1 VLLLALLW
9 HVFLSRDFLAQIDS
23 AARDPEN
30 LNEIVLSE
38 FEKSAEIDPTVL
50 GLLFRVMDVWFG
62 LSGFIRVRSSSRV
75 GLILKT
81 TETVL

>member
-9 HVFLSRDFLAQIDS
+9 HVFLSRDFFAQIDS

-38 FEKSAEIDPTVL
+38 FEKSAEIDRHSFRATV
-50 GLLFRVMDVWFG
+50 
-62 LSGFIRVRSSSRV
+62 
-75 GLILKT
+75 
-81 TETVL
+81 

>member
-1 VLLLALLW
+1 MLLLALLW

-38 FEKSAEIDPTVL
+38 FEKSAEIDPHSFRATV
-50 GLLFRVMDVWFG
+50 
-62 LSGFIRVRSSSRV
+62 
-75 GLILKT
+75 
-81 TETVL
+81 